1 MDLINEEIRKLLED
15 VRVGCG
21 ETNARKITEE
31 YEENNLTEAKLEI
44 VNPLNRELLPGS
56 KVEIYWKQFE
66 EPDYGY
72 IFTLPGFD
80 ENDIFMSGIV
90 HIPLPQGGEK
100 SRDPAEW
107 VYLDRL
113 LGNPQVV
120 KVKLMGKFK

>member
-21 ETNARKITEE
+21 ITDTRKITEE
-31 YEENNLTEAKLEI
+31 YEDNSLTQAKLEI
-44 VNPLNRELLPGS
+44 VNPLNLLLGPGS
-56 KVEIYWKQFE
+56 KVQIYWKQFHG
-66 EPDYGY
+66 PDYGY

-80 ENDIFMSGIV
+80 EDDIFMSGIV
-90 HIPLPQGGEK
+90 HIPLPQDGEK
-100 SRDPAEW
+100 TQCSAEW

-120 KVKLMGKFK
+120 KVKLLGEFK

>member
-1 MDLINEEIRKLLED
+1 MDLIEGIRKLLED

-21 ETNARKITEE
+21 ETDTRKITED
-31 YEENNLTEAKLEI
+31 YEDNNLTEAKLEI

-80 ENDIFMSGIV
+80 EDDIFMSGIV

-107 VYLDRL
+107 IYLGRL
-113 LGNPQVV
+113 LGNPEVV
-120 KVKLMGKFK
+120 KVKLMAEFK

>member
-21 ETNARKITEE
+21 ETDTRKLTED
-31 YEENNLTEAKLEI
+31 YEENNLTEKKLEI

-56 KVEIYWKQFE
+56 KVQIYWKQFE
-66 EPDYGY
+66 QPDYGY

-80 ENDIFMSGIV
+80 EDDIFMSGIV

-107 VYLDRL
+107 IYLARL
-113 LGNPQVV
+113 LGNPQIV